1 MKISTKC
8 RYGIRA
14 VIEIAKNH
22 NGTPTKRKDIS
33 DVQGIPNSYLE
44 NILITLKH
52 NRIVSSIRGVG
63 GGFVL
68 KRAPEEITLLEIF
81 EALQGD
87 LNLLDC
93 IEMPEICDRNVNC
106 IIRPI
111 WVEVQKAQKEVLR
124 KVTIKD
130 LMDKEKSD
138 IPEYLGK
145 L

>member
-1 MKISTKC
+1 M
-8 RYGIRA
+8 
-14 VIEIAKNH
+14 IEIAKNH

>member
-22 NGTPTKRKDIS
+22 TETPTKRKDIS
-33 DVQGIPNSYLE
+33 DSQGIPNSYLE

-68 KRAPEEITLLEIF
+68 KKPPEEITLLEIF

-87 LNLLDC
+87 LSLLDC
-93 IEMPEICDRNVNC
+93 IEMPESCDRHQKC
-106 IIRPI
+106 IIRPV
-111 WVEVQKAQKEVLR
+111 WVEVQQAQKEVLR
-124 KVTIKD
+124 KISVKD
-130 LMDKEKSD
+130 LIDKED
-138 IPEYLGK
+138 QEFLEN